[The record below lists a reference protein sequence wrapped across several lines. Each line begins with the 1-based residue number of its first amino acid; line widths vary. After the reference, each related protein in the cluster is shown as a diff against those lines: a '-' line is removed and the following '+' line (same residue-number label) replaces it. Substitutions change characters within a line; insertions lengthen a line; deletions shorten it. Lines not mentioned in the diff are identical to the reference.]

1 MASLYGVLRP
11 EGYTERAI
19 FVIDKQGII
28 RYVDVHDIDLQ
39 PDNEVL
45 FGILDWLEPVGAAQ
59 YAARTKSV
67 AVAAADA
74 TADAA
79 AVATA
84 TAPAAD
90 PAPEVERPADVIMY
104 CTPWC
109 PGCRRARVFFREHN
123 INFVEINIMQDRT
136 AAQRV
141 RDWSNGKEITPTLDI
156 QGTIV
161 VEFDQARVAAL
172 LGIKV

>member
-1 MASLYGVLRP
+1 M
-11 EGYTERAI
+11 
-19 FVIDKQGII
+19 
-28 RYVDVHDIDLQ
+28 
-39 PDNEVL
+39 
-45 FGILDWLEPVGAAQ
+45 
-59 YAARTKSV
+59 
-67 AVAAADA
+67 
-74 TADAA
+74 
-79 AVATA
+79 
-84 TAPAAD
+84 
-90 PAPEVERPADVIMY
+90 IMY

-141 RDWSNGKEITPTLDI
+141 RDWSNGQEITPTLDI
-156 QGTIV
+156 KGTIV